1 MRHLSGFDVLSNLR
15 NGRPVEQLL
24 PRRLE
29 NDELVIRFIRIE
41 PQRTGGGAVRLREVF
56 DNGNRDF
63 IDIYE
68 FGSLD
73 PDAPFG
79 EVEQFQGP
87 EAALE
92 YALTTLSADGGR
104 FVNSGAVQD
113 EYKDMYHPDW

>member
-1 MRHLSGFDVLSNLR
+1 MRHLSDFDVLSNLR

-24 PRRLE
+24 PGRRE
-29 NDELVIRFIRIE
+29 NDVLVIRFIIIE
-41 PQRTGGGAVRLREVF
+41 PHCTGECAVRLREVF

-79 EVEQFQGP
+79 EVEHFQGP

-92 YALTTLSADGGR
+92 YALATLSADGGK
-104 FVNSGAVQD
+104 FVNTGVVQD